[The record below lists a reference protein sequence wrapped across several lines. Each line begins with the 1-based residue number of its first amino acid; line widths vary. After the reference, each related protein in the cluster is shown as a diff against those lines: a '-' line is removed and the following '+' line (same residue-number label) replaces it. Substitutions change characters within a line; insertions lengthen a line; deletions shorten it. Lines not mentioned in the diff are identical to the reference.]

1 MNLYDVIDAPNGTT
15 SSTNMGCMYHHVS
28 PCIIMY
34 HHASSSI
41 IKYHHVSPRITMYH
55 HSLTTRQRGQPNMN
69 LPPFND
75 FVTAGVFGIGLFHHR
90 HPQFVPVFAFAKKGG
105 SAMGTRDFIVHL
117 WCSSSGSKGHHQE
130 TFGSIGIVSIV
141 GI

>member
-28 PCIIMY
+28 SCIIMY
-34 HHASSSI
+34 HHASSCITMHHQVSSSI
-41 IKYHHVSPRITMYH
+41 TMYHHVSPCITMYR

-105 SAMGTRDFIVHL
+105 PAMGTRDFIVHL
-117 WCSSSGSKGHHQE
+117 WCSSSGSG
-130 TFGSIGIVSIV
+130 GASSGNIW
-141 GI
+141 